1 MLVHT
6 SSASSASSDSDSAI
20 AISNLLFTVKILENE
35 NEKEL
40 NVFDVKTSSLLQKL
54 TLTECKSIRC
64 IASNEKF
71 LVLAMDPKRISIYSL
86 SNDEKTCL
94 VLSHFASFI
103 PSKTVTS
110 LFLFEDKLFYS
121 DKFGDVYR
129 YEPSS

>member
-6 SSASSASSDSDSAI
+6 SSASSASSASDSAI

-54 TLTECKSIRC
+54 TLNECKSIRC

-86 SNDEKTCL
+86 SDDETTG
-94 VLSHFASFI
+94 VVFSHFASFI